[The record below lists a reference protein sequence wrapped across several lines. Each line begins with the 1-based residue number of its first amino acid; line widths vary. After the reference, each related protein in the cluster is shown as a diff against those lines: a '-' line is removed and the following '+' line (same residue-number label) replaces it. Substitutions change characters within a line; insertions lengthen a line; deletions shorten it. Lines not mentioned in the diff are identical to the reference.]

1 MNSSKDIPVD
11 EFNKVIEQWISRS
24 ANGNPQ
30 MGLVCL
36 ESHYRVDLVLEFDNL
51 KDIVDGYLRNVDFL
65 NNKLGRT
72 FVVFLTMNSLREDPY
87 IYYLIDWKNVLLSLL
102 SMKVAFKAIV
112 CICDQQS
119 FNNLVITLQEG
130 DFEEEIF
137 IEYIFYQTYEKEVP
151 LVRSSS
157 LWMNLPL
164 LIYAYLFPSQE
175 GKSTQVE
182 ILVSRHFLAWVPA
195 CDCSFL
201 EN

>member
-1 MNSSKDIPVD
+1 
-11 EFNKVIEQWISRS
+11 
-24 ANGNPQ
+24 

-112 CICDQQS
+112 CICDQ
-119 FNNLVITLQEG
+119 
-130 DFEEEIF
+130 
-137 IEYIFYQTYEKEVP
+137 
-151 LVRSSS
+151 
-157 LWMNLPL
+157 
-164 LIYAYLFPSQE
+164 
-175 GKSTQVE
+175 
-182 ILVSRHFLAWVPA
+182 
-195 CDCSFL
+195 
-201 EN
+201 